1 MIFWLRRKNGF
12 IRKMRLISRFTT
24 SQPGQRIIATL
35 QFQIMKFG
43 QLMEYSM
50 IKLNKCSDQEVK
62 VSYSL
67 LLLYVKLRAIEVY
80 WSCKPLVLLRLKFFF
95 FFKKKRSGI
104 SLPSSFC
111 AWFLKEIF
119 LFLLHSVNWPTFI
132 VWLSLLCEILGNM
145 YIVIVC

>member
-1 MIFWLRRKNGF
+1 
-12 IRKMRLISRFTT
+12 MRLISRFTT

-50 IKLNKCSDQEVK
+50 IKLNICSDQEVK

-80 WSCKPLVLLRLKFFF
+80 
-95 FFKKKRSGI
+95 
-104 SLPSSFC
+104 
-111 AWFLKEIF
+111 
-119 LFLLHSVNWPTFI
+119 
-132 VWLSLLCEILGNM
+132 
-145 YIVIVC
+145 